1 MDSKAKNYVVGIDI
15 GGQSAKLGII
25 DRRGNVVSE
34 TSVVS
39 NRHTDEQE
47 FVDYLADA
55 LKALISK
62 AGVEGEVV
70 GVGVGAPCANYRRGT
85 IDNAANVT
93 WASGKIVPFSEMLS
107 KALGGIPV
115 ALTNDANADALGEMY
130 YGAARGMKD
139 FIVITLGTGVG
150 SGIVIDGKLLYGY
163 DGFAGE
169 LGHVRVVRYNGRP
182 CGCGRSGCLETYC
195 SATGVVRTA
204 KEMLANNPD
213 TTSSLKNI
221 PLDKLTSLD
230 IYNEAMKQDELAL
243 QIFKQTGE
251 MIGEACANVATVL
264 SPEAFIFFGGL
275 ANAGDLL
282 MNPIKEAYEK
292 HVLSLYQGKAK
303 FLISG
308 LKGASAAVLGASAMA
323 WEI

>member
-115 ALTNDANADALGEMY
+115 ALTNDANAAALGEMY

-182 CGCGRSGCLETYC
+182 CGCGGIGCLETYC
-195 SATGVVRTA
+195 SAIGITRTA
-204 KEMLANNPD
+204 RELMETSDEPSVLRSFDNLTAKDVQEAAFAGDKIANKVYEFTGKILGEALAGFIAFSAPQAIILFGGVAKARRLLYD
-213 TTSSLKNI
+213 PAVKAM
-221 PLDKLTSLD
+221 
-230 IYNEAMKQDELAL
+230 NEAVCPLWRDKVQLLFSELKDSDAAIL
-243 QIFKQTGE
+243 G
-251 MIGEACANVATVL
+251 
-264 SPEAFIFFGGL
+264 S
-275 ANAGDLL
+275 
-282 MNPIKEAYEK
+282 
-292 HVLSLYQGKAK
+292 
-303 FLISG
+303 
-308 LKGASAAVLGASAMA
+308 SAIA
-323 WEI
+323 WEL

>member
-182 CGCGRSGCLETYC
+182 CGCGGIGCLEPYC
-195 SATGVVRTA
+195 SAIGITRTA
-204 KEMLANNPD
+204 RELMETSDEPSVLRSFDNLTAKDVQEAAFAGDKIANKVYEFTGKILGEALAGFIAFSAPQAILLFGGVAKARRLLYD
-213 TTSSLKNI
+213 PAVKAM
-221 PLDKLTSLD
+221 
-230 IYNEAMKQDELAL
+230 NEAVCPLWRDKVQLLFSELKDSDAAIL
-243 QIFKQTGE
+243 G
-251 MIGEACANVATVL
+251 
-264 SPEAFIFFGGL
+264 S
-275 ANAGDLL
+275 
-282 MNPIKEAYEK
+282 
-292 HVLSLYQGKAK
+292 
-303 FLISG
+303 
-308 LKGASAAVLGASAMA
+308 SAIA
-323 WEI
+323 WEL

>member
-55 LKALISK
+55 LKALINK

-115 ALTNDANADALGEMY
+115 ALTNDANAAALGEMY
-130 YGAARGMKD
+130 YGAARGMTA

-182 CGCGRSGCLETYC
+182 CGCGGIGCLETYC
-195 SATGVVRTA
+195 SAIGITRTA
-204 KEMLANNPD
+204 RELMETSDEPSVLRSFDNLTAKDVQEAAFAGDKIANKVYEFTGKILGEALAGFIAFSAPQAIILFGGVAKARRLLYD
-213 TTSSLKNI
+213 PAVKAM
-221 PLDKLTSLD
+221 
-230 IYNEAMKQDELAL
+230 NEAVCPLWRDKVQLLFSELKDSDAAIL
-243 QIFKQTGE
+243 G
-251 MIGEACANVATVL
+251 
-264 SPEAFIFFGGL
+264 S
-275 ANAGDLL
+275 
-282 MNPIKEAYEK
+282 
-292 HVLSLYQGKAK
+292 
-303 FLISG
+303 
-308 LKGASAAVLGASAMA
+308 SAIA
-323 WEI
+323 WEL

>member
-39 NRHTDEQE
+39 NKHTDEQE

-115 ALTNDANADALGEMY
+115 ALTNDANAAALGEMY

-182 CGCGRSGCLETYC
+182 CGCGGIGCLETYC
-195 SATGVVRTA
+195 SAIGITRTA
-204 KEMLANNPD
+204 RELMETSDEPSVLRSFDNLTAKDVQEAAFAGDKIANKVYEFTGKILGEALAGFIAFSAPQAIILFGGVAKARRLLYD
-213 TTSSLKNI
+213 PAVKAM
-221 PLDKLTSLD
+221 
-230 IYNEAMKQDELAL
+230 NEAVCPLWRDKVQLLFSELKDSDAAIL
-243 QIFKQTGE
+243 G
-251 MIGEACANVATVL
+251 
-264 SPEAFIFFGGL
+264 S
-275 ANAGDLL
+275 
-282 MNPIKEAYEK
+282 
-292 HVLSLYQGKAK
+292 
-303 FLISG
+303 
-308 LKGASAAVLGASAMA
+308 SAIA
-323 WEI
+323 WEL

>member
-34 TSVVS
+34 TSVDS

-115 ALTNDANADALGEMY
+115 ALTNDANAAALGEMY

-182 CGCGRSGCLETYC
+182 CGCGGIGCLETYC
-195 SATGVVRTA
+195 SAIGITRTA
-204 KEMLANNPD
+204 RELMETSDEPSVLRSFDNLTAKDVQEAAFAGDKIANKVYEFTGKILGEALAGFIAFSAPQAIILFGGVAKARRLLYD
-213 TTSSLKNI
+213 PAVKAM
-221 PLDKLTSLD
+221 
-230 IYNEAMKQDELAL
+230 NEAVCPLWRDKVQLLFSELKDSDAAIL
-243 QIFKQTGE
+243 G
-251 MIGEACANVATVL
+251 
-264 SPEAFIFFGGL
+264 S
-275 ANAGDLL
+275 
-282 MNPIKEAYEK
+282 
-292 HVLSLYQGKAK
+292 
-303 FLISG
+303 
-308 LKGASAAVLGASAMA
+308 SAIA
-323 WEI
+323 WEL

>member
-55 LKALISK
+55 LKALINK

-115 ALTNDANADALGEMY
+115 ALTNDANAAALGEMY

-182 CGCGRSGCLETYC
+182 CGCGGIGCLETYC
-195 SATGVVRTA
+195 SAIGITRTA
-204 KEMLANNPD
+204 RELMETSDEPSVLRSFDNLTAKDVQEAAFAGDKIANKVYEFTGKILGEALAGFIAFSAPQAIILFGGVAKARRLLYD
-213 TTSSLKNI
+213 PAVKAM
-221 PLDKLTSLD
+221 
-230 IYNEAMKQDELAL
+230 NEAVCPLWRDKVQLLFSELKDSDAAIL
-243 QIFKQTGE
+243 G
-251 MIGEACANVATVL
+251 
-264 SPEAFIFFGGL
+264 S
-275 ANAGDLL
+275 
-282 MNPIKEAYEK
+282 
-292 HVLSLYQGKAK
+292 
-303 FLISG
+303 
-308 LKGASAAVLGASAMA
+308 SAIA
-323 WEI
+323 WEL

>member
-34 TSVVS
+34 TLVVS

-70 GVGVGAPCANYRRGT
+70 GVGVGAPCANYRSGT

-115 ALTNDANADALGEMY
+115 ALTNDANAAALGEMY

-182 CGCGRSGCLETYC
+182 CGCGGIGCLETYC
-195 SATGVVRTA
+195 SAIGITRTA
-204 KEMLANNPD
+204 RELMETSDEPSVLRSFDNLTAKDVQEAAFAGDKIANKVYEFTGKILGEALAGFIAFSAPQAIILFGGVAKARRLLYD
-213 TTSSLKNI
+213 PAVKAM
-221 PLDKLTSLD
+221 
-230 IYNEAMKQDELAL
+230 NEAVCPLWRDKVQLLFSELKDSDAAIL
-243 QIFKQTGE
+243 G
-251 MIGEACANVATVL
+251 
-264 SPEAFIFFGGL
+264 S
-275 ANAGDLL
+275 
-282 MNPIKEAYEK
+282 
-292 HVLSLYQGKAK
+292 
-303 FLISG
+303 
-308 LKGASAAVLGASAMA
+308 SAIA
-323 WEI
+323 WEL

>member
-93 WASGKIVPFSEMLS
+93 WASGKIVPFSERRS
-107 KALGGIPV
+107 KALGGMPV
-115 ALTNDANADALGEMY
+115 ALTNDANAAALGEMY

-182 CGCGRSGCLETYC
+182 CGCGGIGCLETYC
-195 SATGVVRTA
+195 SAIGITRTA
-204 KEMLANNPD
+204 RELMETSDEPSVLRSFDNLTAKDVQEAAFAGDKIANKVYEFTGKILGEALAGFIAFSAPQAIILFGGVAKARRLLYD
-213 TTSSLKNI
+213 PAVKAM
-221 PLDKLTSLD
+221 
-230 IYNEAMKQDELAL
+230 NEAVCPLWRDKVQLLFSELKDSDAAIL
-243 QIFKQTGE
+243 G
-251 MIGEACANVATVL
+251 
-264 SPEAFIFFGGL
+264 S
-275 ANAGDLL
+275 
-282 MNPIKEAYEK
+282 
-292 HVLSLYQGKAK
+292 
-303 FLISG
+303 
-308 LKGASAAVLGASAMA
+308 SAIA
-323 WEI
+323 WEL

>member
-39 NRHTDEQE
+39 NKHTDEQE

-55 LKALISK
+55 LKALINK

-115 ALTNDANADALGEMY
+115 ALTNDANAAALGEMY
-130 YGAARGMKD
+130 YGAARGMND

-182 CGCGRSGCLETYC
+182 CGCGGIGCLETYC
-195 SATGVVRTA
+195 SAIGITRTA
-204 KEMLANNPD
+204 RELMETSDEPSVLRSFDNLTAKDVQEAAFAGDKIANKVYEFTGKILGEALAGFIAFSAPQAIILFGGVAKARRLLYD
-213 TTSSLKNI
+213 PAVKAM
-221 PLDKLTSLD
+221 
-230 IYNEAMKQDELAL
+230 NEAVCPLWRDKVQLLFSELKDSDAAIL
-243 QIFKQTGE
+243 G
-251 MIGEACANVATVL
+251 
-264 SPEAFIFFGGL
+264 S
-275 ANAGDLL
+275 
-282 MNPIKEAYEK
+282 
-292 HVLSLYQGKAK
+292 
-303 FLISG
+303 
-308 LKGASAAVLGASAMA
+308 SAIA
-323 WEI
+323 WEL

>member
-55 LKALISK
+55 LKALINK

-115 ALTNDANADALGEMY
+115 ALTNDANAAALGEMY

-182 CGCGRSGCLETYC
+182 CGCGGIGCLETYC
-195 SATGVVRTA
+195 SAIGITRTA
-204 KEMLANNPD
+204 RELMETSDEPSVLRSFDNLTAKDVQEAAFAGDKIANKVYEFTGKILGEALAGFIAFSAPQAIILFGGVAKARRLLYD
-213 TTSSLKNI
+213 PAVKAM
-221 PLDKLTSLD
+221 
-230 IYNEAMKQDELAL
+230 NEAVCPLWRDKVQVLFSELKDSDAAIL
-243 QIFKQTGE
+243 G
-251 MIGEACANVATVL
+251 
-264 SPEAFIFFGGL
+264 S
-275 ANAGDLL
+275 
-282 MNPIKEAYEK
+282 
-292 HVLSLYQGKAK
+292 
-303 FLISG
+303 
-308 LKGASAAVLGASAMA
+308 SAIA
-323 WEI
+323 WEL

>member
-34 TSVVS
+34 TLVVS

-70 GVGVGAPCANYRRGT
+70 GVGVGAPCASYRSGT

-115 ALTNDANADALGEMY
+115 ALTNDANAAALGEMY

-182 CGCGRSGCLETYC
+182 CGCGGIGCLETYC
-195 SATGVVRTA
+195 SAIGITRTA
-204 KEMLANNPD
+204 RELMETSDEPSVLRSFDNLTAKDVQEAAFAGDKIANKVYEFTGKILGEALAGFIAFSAPQAIILFGGVAKARRLLYD
-213 TTSSLKNI
+213 PAVKAM
-221 PLDKLTSLD
+221 
-230 IYNEAMKQDELAL
+230 NEAVCPLWRDKVQLLFSELKDSDAAIL
-243 QIFKQTGE
+243 G
-251 MIGEACANVATVL
+251 
-264 SPEAFIFFGGL
+264 S
-275 ANAGDLL
+275 
-282 MNPIKEAYEK
+282 
-292 HVLSLYQGKAK
+292 
-303 FLISG
+303 
-308 LKGASAAVLGASAMA
+308 SAIA
-323 WEI
+323 WEL

>member
-55 LKALISK
+55 LKALINK

-115 ALTNDANADALGEMY
+115 ALTNDANAAALGEMY

-182 CGCGRSGCLETYC
+182 CGCGGIGCLETYC
-195 SATGVVRTA
+195 SAIGITRTA
-204 KEMLANNPD
+204 RELMETSDEPSVLRSFDNLTAKDVQEAAFAGDKIANKVYEFTGKILGEALASFIAFSAPQAIILFGGVAKARRLLYD
-213 TTSSLKNI
+213 PAVKAM
-221 PLDKLTSLD
+221 
-230 IYNEAMKQDELAL
+230 NEAVCPLWRDKVQLLFSELKDSDAAIL
-243 QIFKQTGE
+243 G
-251 MIGEACANVATVL
+251 
-264 SPEAFIFFGGL
+264 S
-275 ANAGDLL
+275 
-282 MNPIKEAYEK
+282 
-292 HVLSLYQGKAK
+292 
-303 FLISG
+303 
-308 LKGASAAVLGASAMA
+308 SAIA
-323 WEI
+323 WEL

>member
-47 FVDYLADA
+47 CVDYRADA

-115 ALTNDANADALGEMY
+115 ALTNDANAAALGEMY

-182 CGCGRSGCLETYC
+182 CGCGGIGCLETYC
-195 SATGVVRTA
+195 SAIGITRTA
-204 KEMLANNPD
+204 RELMETSDEPSVLRSFDNLTAKDVQEAAFAGDKIANKVYEFTGKILGEALAGFIAFSAPQAIILFGGVAKARRLLYD
-213 TTSSLKNI
+213 PAVKAM
-221 PLDKLTSLD
+221 
-230 IYNEAMKQDELAL
+230 NEAVCPLWRDKVQLLFSELKDSDAAIL
-243 QIFKQTGE
+243 G
-251 MIGEACANVATVL
+251 
-264 SPEAFIFFGGL
+264 S
-275 ANAGDLL
+275 
-282 MNPIKEAYEK
+282 
-292 HVLSLYQGKAK
+292 
-303 FLISG
+303 
-308 LKGASAAVLGASAMA
+308 SAIA
-323 WEI
+323 WEL